1 MTKAQLIRI
10 SVPSIDST
18 SDLAIIRIDQ
28 RSDVPQLLSFDT
40 PVFSGLCFSLAG
52 DSQINIDETPL
63 KLKKR
68 CYQFLC
74 IPAASARV
82 TLLPGNHKLL
92 FIQLP
97 PDFIA
102 LFRDSLLQ
110 ELDNVL
116 SAIDRQELYT
126 SFTDPRRIPYDM
138 LTTITEIIRFK
149 ASEDLLHA
157 FYYNKIVSLL
167 FQHIQNMLQ
176 KGRTLAHSKPGS
188 EEIVMAEHLLKK
200 EYRKN
205 WTLDLLSASVGVHRR
220 KLTDLFR
227 QILGTSPMEYLND
240 LRLQKAF
247 DLLKTTSLSV
257 TDITRKIGYGHI
269 QSFSRAFHRKYH
281 VSPQQC
287 RKYTASNDI
296 HKMLP

>member
-1 MTKAQLIRI
+1 MTKVQLITI

-28 RSDVPQLLSFDT
+28 RSDAPQILLFGT
-40 PVFSGLCFSLAG
+40 PIFSGLCFSLAG
-52 DSQINIDETPL
+52 DSQMNINETTV

-68 CYQFLC
+68 CYQFLS
-74 IPAASARV
+74 IPTDSSRV
-82 TLLPGNHKLL
+82 TLLPGNHELL

-97 PDFIA
+97 SDFIA
-102 LFRDSLLQ
+102 LFRDSHPH

-116 SAIDRQELYT
+116 LAIDRHELYL
-126 SFTDPRRIPYDM
+126 SFKEPRRIPYDI
-138 LTTITEIIRFK
+138 LTTITEISRFK
-149 ASEDLLHA
+149 ASKDFLHA

-167 FQHIQNMLQ
+167 FQHIQNMSQ
-176 KGRTLAHSKPGS
+176 KDRAPVHSKIGS

-200 EYRKN
+200 EYKRN
-205 WTLDLLSASVGVHRR
+205 WTLDLLSATIGIHKR

-227 QILGTSPMEYLND
+227 QIVGTSPMEYLND
-240 LRLQKAF
+240 LRLQKAV
-247 DLLKTTSLSV
+247 DLLSTTSLSI

-287 RKYTASNDI
+287 RKYIASNDI
-296 HKMLP
+296 YKMLP